1 MKLFDISNL
10 KLLLLAVNTFVYSIA
25 VCQKL
30 PSVQKEPMKAPVNVK
45 IDGIPNE
52 WDDAFKA
59 DNNSTDF
66 KYLMANDADVLY
78 IVIQTDY
85 PGSAQKIVAGGIT
98 FTFSSADKKSQASL
112 TYPTMPGQYSQGV
125 SYPLRTPETTWKQI
139 QDLTARLN
147 DHIKEIT
154 VSGLTGITEPA
165 VSLYNELGIKGAQY
179 ISDKRLYTIEFCL
192 PLKYL
197 QNVIQNGT
205 FNYKMQVNGL
215 MAGDGIVVGGHP
227 MDATD
232 QPATHGSANYLIAP
246 TYLTSTYTLAK

>member
-1 MKLFDISNL
+1 MKLFNSSRL
-10 KLLLLAVNTFVYSIA
+10 KAAAVVALLINGICVKA
-25 VCQKL
+25 QKL
-30 PSVQKEPMKAPVNVK
+30 PSVQKEPMKAPANVK

-78 IVIQTDY
+78 IVIQTGY
-85 PGSAQKIVAGGIT
+85 PGSAQKIAAGGIT
-98 FTFSSADKKSQASL
+98 FTFSSADKKSEASF
-112 TYPTMPGQYSQGV
+112 TYPVMSGQYSQGV

-179 ISDKRLYTIEFCL
+179 ISDKRLYTIEFCI

-197 QNVIQNGT
+197 QNVIQNGVL
-205 FNYKMQVNGL
+205 NYKMQVNGL

-246 TYLTSTYTLAK
+246 TYLTSIYTLAK